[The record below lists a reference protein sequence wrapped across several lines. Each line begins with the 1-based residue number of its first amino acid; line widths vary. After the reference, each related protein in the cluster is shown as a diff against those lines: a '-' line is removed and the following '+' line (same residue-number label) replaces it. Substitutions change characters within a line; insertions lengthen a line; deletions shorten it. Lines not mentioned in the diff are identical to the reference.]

1 MPLMAD
7 IRRRIERVIEADP
20 VIKKG
25 LQRGIVNSRALAR
38 YIRDTE
44 DVDST
49 PDAILGIIRRYPL
62 SDGESSDIRHIF
74 KGCEL
79 SLRNK
84 IGELEVRYHPD
95 TMRLVTEFASN
106 HRTARG
112 ENVKLVLGLRFIRII
127 AGQNALESFRKSLH
141 PGEITAYSEDLT
153 EITVH
158 LPPAAHTTKGIVAK
172 VTTEL
177 FLNDI
182 NLAGIVECA
191 PELTLVVADKDASL
205 ALEALQR
212 MLKEDAANPKHGSTP
227 SAPIRDSRTVVHA

>member
-1 MPLMAD
+1 MAD

-38 YIRDTE
+38 YILDNE
-44 DVDST
+44 GLDST
-49 PDAILGIIRRYPL
+49 PDAILGIIRRYSL
-62 SDGESSDIRHIF
+62 SDRESSDIRHIF

-84 IGELEVRYHPD
+84 IAELEVEYHQD
-95 TMRLVTEFASN
+95 TMNRVAEFASN
-106 HRTARG
+106 HKTARG
-112 ENVKLVLGLRFIRII
+112 ENVKLVLGLRFIRVITD
-127 AGQNALESFRKSLH
+127 QNSLEGLRKTLQ
-141 PGEITAYSEDLT
+141 PGEIIGYSRDLT
-153 EITVH
+153 EITIH
-158 LPPAAHTTKGIVAK
+158 LPPAAHMTKGIVAK

-177 FLNDI
+177 FLNGI

-191 PELTLVVADKDASL
+191 PELTLIVAEIDAPR

-212 MLKEDAANPKHGSTP
+212 MLKEDAASLNH
-227 SAPIRDSRTVVHA
+227 APPLSRSSRVSRKVIPA